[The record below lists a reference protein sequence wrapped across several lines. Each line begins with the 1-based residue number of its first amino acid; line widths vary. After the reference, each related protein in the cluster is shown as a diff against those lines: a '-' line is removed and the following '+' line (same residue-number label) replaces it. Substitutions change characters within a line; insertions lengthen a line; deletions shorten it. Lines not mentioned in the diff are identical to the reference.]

1 MLRHSNATTTLAAV
15 AALLV
20 ATAPA
25 RAETCNPIDPPT
37 LLGQGYTLVIAR
49 PEGRE
54 MCLTIAKSAGIAAGR
69 VTVLTVRPV
78 LNASTGD
85 IEVLV
90 TKERSAAKGAGPHHA
105 ADLSA
110 PDLLGGAQ
118 IFVNADEDRHLT
130 VRVRPRHGQDYRLAV
145 IAHEIEIASVIGAAT
160 IDAIAHIALD
170 TIMREMGLKD
180 ARLPLI
186 DHRMLSVGLK
196 AVTGVA
202 KGHSGEEIAA
212 SIVIQMAIKE
222 VLAGTDV
229 PREAAIIAA
238 AFITHAWREVAKNA
252 LRPFQWPVPDH
263 VRDTSAPSTASLR
276 D

>member
-1 MLRHSNATTTLAAV
+1 MLRSSTRTLTV
-15 AALLV
+15 AALAGWLMM
-20 ATAPA
+20 TAPA

-54 MCLTIAKSAGIAAGR
+54 MCFTIAKSAGIAAGR

-78 LNASTGD
+78 LNASVSD
-85 IEVLV
+85 IDVLV
-90 TKERSAAKGAGPHHA
+90 TKERSAAKGTRPHHA

-130 VRVRPRHGQDYRLAV
+130 VRVRPRHDQDYRLAV
-145 IAHEIEIASVIGAAT
+145 IGHEIEIAGVIGAAT
-160 IDAIAHIALD
+160 IDSIAHIALD
-170 TIMREMGLKD
+170 IIMREMGLKD
-180 ARLPLI
+180 ARLPFV

-196 AVTGVA
+196 AVTGAA

-212 SIVIQMAIKE
+212 SIVIQTAIKE

-252 LRPFQWPVPDH
+252 LRPFQRPLPDH
-263 VRDTSAPSTASLR
+263 VRDTSQPSTASLL